1 MTKSECRI
9 PKEFRSPNSE
19 LAGANV
25 GFGFRISGFFRISD
39 FDIRVS

>member
-9 PKEFRSPNSE
+9 PKEFRSPKSE
-19 LAGANV
+19 PASANV
-25 GFGFRISGFFRISD
+25 GFSFRILGFFRISD